1 VIFFNFLK
9 KIVGNHKIFVFFPPF
24 SEKVSQVAKIRNK
37 KRTVLLTGQKLEKIQ
52 KRAQK
57 KRE

>member
-1 VIFFNFLK
+1 
-9 KIVGNHKIFVFFPPF
+9 VFFFFPF
-24 SEKVSQVAKIRNK
+24 SEKVSQVEKIRNK
-37 KRTVLLTGQKLEKIQ
+37 KRTVLVTGKKKEKIQ